1 MQQGSQSLQG
11 LQFTV
16 ITRSQLWARRAL
28 SSLGLLPTCMLFSSR
43 IQFYFNYVQA
53 LVIYWWEGGS
63 ASFSFQTMDYRFVLS
78 SVWLQQRKY
87 FFIIGVL
94 LAFVLYQLFNR
105 FTGSVGPPKITA
117 PPALLARNGG
127 PGERWADLRTSRSA
141 SV

>member
-53 LVIYWWEGGS
+53 LVIY
-63 ASFSFQTMDYRFVLS
+63 
-78 SVWLQQRKY
+78 
-87 FFIIGVL
+87 
-94 LAFVLYQLFNR
+94 
-105 FTGSVGPPKITA
+105 
-117 PPALLARNGG
+117 
-127 PGERWADLRTSRSA
+127 
-141 SV
+141 